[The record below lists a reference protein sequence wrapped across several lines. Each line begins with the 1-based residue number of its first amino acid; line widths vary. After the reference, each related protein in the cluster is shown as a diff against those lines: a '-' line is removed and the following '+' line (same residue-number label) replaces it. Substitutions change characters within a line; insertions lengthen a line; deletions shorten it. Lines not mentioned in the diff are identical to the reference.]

1 MPAPVARTTER
12 PNTGSETLLVVEDE
26 PMILRLACTALERLG
41 YRVLTASNGLEALEV
56 AARES
61 GRIDLIITDV
71 VMPKLGGRELARRL
85 AELRPDTKV
94 LYTSGYAEKAIAFGG
109 VLSEGV
115 HFIEKPYSLG
125 ALAERVRKIIDQG

>member
-1 MPAPVARTTER
+1 
-12 PNTGSETLLVVEDE
+12 
-26 PMILRLACTALERLG
+26 
-41 YRVLTASNGLEALEV
+41 
-56 AARES
+56 
-61 GRIDLIITDV
+61 
-71 VMPKLGGRELARRL
+71 
-85 AELRPDTKV
+85 V